1 MSKIVYLYVKSLF
14 LYYSFMNCSSDQCC
28 VCWLSISLLPIL
40 IMCEVITPHVI
51 SIWNIYKFWFYN
63 IQFIQPLLQKKTHP
77 WHFGPNEFFFCHTYD
92 TSMMIIVTKLGIM
105 IDVVGSYFYDK
116 KSWQKMGFS
125 SWAGLRH
132 SCMTFFGPSMT
143 EKTVV
148 EARGRKENFR
158 ELPVT
163 VGGRGPRYYRS
174 HRAVLPQGPAVLPLR
189 GAVLP
194 HAPDKQH

>member
-1 MSKIVYLYVKSLF
+1 
-14 LYYSFMNCSSDQCC
+14 
-28 VCWLSISLLPIL
+28 
-40 IMCEVITPHVI
+40 MCEVITPHVI

-92 TSMMIIVTKLGIM
+92 TSMTIIVTKPGII

-125 SWAGLRH
+125 SWAGRRR

-148 EARGRKENFR
+148 EARARKISGSSRLRWE
-158 ELPVT
+158 
-163 VGGRGPRYYRS
+163 VGGRAMRVSLVHVRACVRGVGSNWTRARRWALTEPERLHCRLRVTEPERS
-174 HRAVLPQGPAVLPLR
+174 IDGC
-189 GAVLP
+189 
-194 HAPDKQH
+194 